1 MDLIGTTQKAVP
13 RIIYGYQKEGVNRL
27 QLTKNQGMLTRPF
40 FNTSLLEPQ
49 KPDFSLKKATKVK
62 DHEAPVTKVEKNLA
76 GEIFFI

>member
-1 MDLIGTTQKAVP
+1 M
-13 RIIYGYQKEGVNRL
+13 NRL
-27 QLTKNQGMLTRPF
+27 QLTKNQGMLIHPF

-76 GEIFFI
+76 GGIFLFDFCPNWTILSHLTKDFGL